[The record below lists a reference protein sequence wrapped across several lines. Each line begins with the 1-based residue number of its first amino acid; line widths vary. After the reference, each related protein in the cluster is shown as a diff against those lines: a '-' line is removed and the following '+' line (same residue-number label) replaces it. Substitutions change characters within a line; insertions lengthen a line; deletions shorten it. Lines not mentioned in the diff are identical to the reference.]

1 MAMHRQTIKPP
12 GMVLESGILDVTG
25 DQWRKV
31 NPVHWLSFILLI
43 GISNLVAR
51 ARPMRGLAWSFF

>member
-51 ARPMRGLAWSFF
+51 A